1 MKQIIVELLGVKD
14 PERAIR
20 LIGETALME
29 FVEAKILDDK
39 LLTLT
44 DEQKALIIGDNKE
57 VKLYSVTDSQ
67 GNVYQRPVAI
77 GKRALTGS
85 DLKDA
90 APATN
95 DRGFP
100 VVSIQFTSDGGQKF
114 FDLANVRSDNILPF
128 CWMGRSF
135 QSLQLVNLYQVEMQ
149 L

>member
-1 MKQIIVELLGVKD
+1 MKQIIVKLPGED

-85 DLKDA
+85 DLTCGA
-90 APATN
+90 
-95 DRGFP
+95 
-100 VVSIQFTSDGGQKF
+100 
-114 FDLANVRSDNILPF
+114 
-128 CWMGRSF
+128 C
-135 QSLQLVNLYQVEMQ
+135 Y
-149 L
+149 